1 MIDMSST
8 YKISAEDQVFVD
20 TNILIFL
27 FSPSFVNSNKF
38 QVKKYSMIFQTMVEK
53 KCNLYINE
61 VVISE
66 FINKCMRLDFA
77 HNFNTDGSKDYKRDY
92 RPSPEYKATL
102 KIVLKELKK
111 VLFLTKSVNDDFE
124 SFDIIDKLTSN
135 MESDFND
142 LIIADTVQKKDFKLL
157 SDDGDFKQLGINT
170 DWYIGGNT

>member
-8 YKISAEDQVFVD
+8 YKISAEDHVFVD

-27 FSPSFVNSNKF
+27 FAPTFSNS
-38 QVKKYSMIFQTMVEK
+38 KKYQVDKYSTIFKKLVEK
-53 KCNLYINE
+53 KSTLYINAT
-61 VVISE
+61 VISE
-66 FINKCMRLDFA
+66 FINKCLRLDFA
-77 HNFNTDGSKDYKRDY
+77 INYNKDGSKDYKQDY

-111 VLFLTKSVNDDFE
+111 VLRFTKAVNDDFE
-124 SFDIIDKLTSN
+124 SFDLINQLTSN
-135 MESDFND
+135 IESDFND
-142 LIIADTVQKKDFKLL
+142 LIIADTVQKKNLKLL

>member
-8 YKISAEDQVFVD
+8 YKISPSDHVFID

-38 QVKKYSMIFQTMVEK
+38 QVKKYSTIFQTMVEK
-53 KCNLYINE
+53 KCTLYLNE

-66 FINKCMRLDFA
+66 FINRCMRLDFA

-92 RPSPEYKATL
+92 RSSSEYQVTL

-111 VLFLTKSVNDDFE
+111 ILRFTNAINDEFE
-124 SFDIIDKLTSN
+124 SFDLINQLTSN
-135 MESDFND
+135 IESDFND
-142 LIIADTVQKKDFKLL
+142 LIIADTVQKKGFKLL

-170 DWYIGGNT
+170 DWYIEGDT

>member
-1 MIDMSST
+1 MIDMSKA
-8 YKISAEDQVFVD
+8 YKISADDQVFID

-38 QVKKYSMIFQTMVEK
+38 QVKKYSAIFQTMIEK
-53 KCNLYINE
+53 KCNLYLNE
-61 VVISE
+61 LVISE

-92 RPSPEYKATL
+92 RPSPEYQATL

-111 VLFLTKSVNDDFE
+111 VLRFTKAINDDFE
-124 SFDIIDKLTSN
+124 SFDVINQLTSN
-135 MESDFND
+135 VKSDFND
-142 LIIADTVQKKDFKLL
+142 LIIADTVQKKNLKLL

-170 DWYIGGNT
+170 DWYLR